1 MDTATEKKSGVTF
14 HLWNQSLWQGQNV
27 SLNLFSAIV
36 SHSELFKWAMVD
48 ICIYTYIYT
57 PAVWHNLKGS
67 YGLFEKQVPVEFL
80 HLWPM
85 GEHLSCIYAKF
96 SCPCFAYLEIWMVS
110 RSPKFP
116 VFHGHGAYSTTV
128 MSSDLWNSLVL
139 LHSRFS
145 SIVPLYNAV
154 HCRCNWGI
162 ALKIE

>member
-1 MDTATEKKSGVTF
+1 MDTTIEKKSGVTF

-116 VFHGHGAYSTTV
+116 VCSMVTEPTPLLSCPPICEIHLFCCIVG
-128 MSSDLWNSLVL
+128 SL
-139 LHSRFS
+139 
-145 SIVPLYNAV
+145 P
-154 HCRCNWGI
+154 
-162 ALKIE
+162 